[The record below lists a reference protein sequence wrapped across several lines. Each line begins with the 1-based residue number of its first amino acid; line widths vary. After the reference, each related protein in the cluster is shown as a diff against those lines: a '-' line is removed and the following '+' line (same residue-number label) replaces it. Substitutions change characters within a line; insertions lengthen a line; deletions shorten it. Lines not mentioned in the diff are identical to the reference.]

1 MLKVAMP
8 LNQLD
13 LAVVITS
20 EIVAYQ
26 QRRRPPPTNEAAGS
40 MTSTRCP
47 SFGLT
52 GTRTAAGDVSG
63 SFPLRQAARSRCV
76 PTRNERNTIE
86 WLTAAL
92 VAVHKNAN

>member
-1 MLKVAMP
+1 MLKVATP

-63 SFPLRQAARSRCV
+63 SFPSGKLHV
-76 PTRNERNTIE
+76 
-86 WLTAAL
+86 L
-92 VAVHKNAN
+92 VACWHATREIPLNG

>member
-63 SFPLRQAARSRCV
+63 SFSPPASCTFSLRA
-76 PTRNERNTIE
+76 NTQRE
-86 WLTAAL
+86 KY
-92 VAVHKNAN
+92 H